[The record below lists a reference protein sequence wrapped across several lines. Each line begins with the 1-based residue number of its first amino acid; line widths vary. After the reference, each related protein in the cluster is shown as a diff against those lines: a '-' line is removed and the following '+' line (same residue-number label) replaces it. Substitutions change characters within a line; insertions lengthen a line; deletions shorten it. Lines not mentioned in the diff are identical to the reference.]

1 MLTEEKVLLPLNKVK
16 FVSVPHYDELSVK
29 KFLPMLSEDD
39 NFRKY
44 MPEPGKDERL
54 PDRTFFWNI
63 ANTLHQNYVRNV
75 IQHANDVRM
84 KADETKE

>member
-1 MLTEEKVLLPLNKVK
+1 
-16 FVSVPHYDELSVK
+16 
-29 KFLPMLSEDD
+29 
-39 NFRKY
+39 